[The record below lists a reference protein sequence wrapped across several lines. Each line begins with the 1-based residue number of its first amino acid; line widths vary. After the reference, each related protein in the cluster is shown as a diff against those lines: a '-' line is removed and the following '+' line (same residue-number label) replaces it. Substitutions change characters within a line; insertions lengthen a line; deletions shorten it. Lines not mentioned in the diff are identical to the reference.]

1 MKKSIYLASAILLIT
16 IGWLASGQIGNVN
29 AQDESIKVEKDA
41 KLLNKEEDKSSDN
54 SNNGKN
60 ANIIK
65 VETKIFNVQQIDQSI
80 VIQGQTIY
88 NKKIDVKSETT
99 GNITNI
105 NFDRGDNVIQNKK
118 LLNISIENRKEVLTS
133 VERDL
138 SRLKK
143 EVIINEKNRDNLL
156 SKNSELIKL
165 YEIEYL
171 SAKQLIDKGL
181 SSKSKLSL
189 ASFNL
194 VNSKSDQID
203 INLQYEKQLAN
214 LESQIAS
221 YNSQLKQINLDIEKT
236 KILSPFDGIITD
248 KNIEISDYVT
258 PGMILLTIV
267 NLNPIKVQG
276 YLSEFDVNK
285 IQLNTKALIENTN
298 GIKKNGKITFISPSA
313 ETSTRTFE
321 IEIEA
326 DNSDLTFKSGITT
339 SIVIEGSE
347 LLAHKIP
354 PSILTL
360 QDDGT
365 IGVKALSDEN
375 MVIFFPIQK
384 VKDTV
389 DGMWVS
395 GLPNEVNLII
405 SGQEYV
411 STGQIIELK

>member
-1 MKKSIYLASAILLIT
+1 MKKSIILAFLILAVT
-16 IGWLASGQIGNVN
+16 VGWLASGQIGNVN
-29 AQDESIKVEKDA
+29 ANDDNDKQLKVDKIQEIDENIQ
-41 KLLNKEEDKSSDN
+41 EDIN
-54 SNNGKN
+54 T
-60 ANIIK
+60 IK
-65 VETKIFNVQQIDQSI
+65 VETKKFIAEQIDQSI
-80 VIQGQTIY
+80 TLQGQTIY
-88 NKKIDVKSETT
+88 NKKIDVKSEIT
-99 GNITNI
+99 GNITSI
-105 NFDRGDNVIQNKK
+105 NFSRGDRVNKNDK
-118 LLNISIENRKEVLTS
+118 LLNISIENRKEILAS
-133 VERDL
+133 ISKDID
-138 SRLKK
+138 RLNK
-143 EVIINEKNRDNLL
+143 ELIINEKNRDNLL

-165 YEIEYL
+165 YDIEYM

-194 VNSKSDQID
+194 ANAKSDQID
-203 INLQYEKQLAN
+203 INLKYESQVSN

-221 YNSQLKQINLDIEKT
+221 YKSQLKQINLDIEST
-236 KILSPFDGIITD
+236 TINAPFDGIITS
-248 KNIEISDYVT
+248 KNIEISDYVN
-258 PGMILLTIV
+258 PGGILLTIV

-285 IQLNTKALIENTN
+285 VNLNTKAFIENSN
-298 GIKKNGKITFISPSA
+298 GIKKIGEITFISPSA

-326 DNSDLTFKSGITT
+326 DNNDLSFKSGITA
-339 SIVIEGSE
+339 SISIEGSE

-365 IGVKALSDEN
+365 IGVKGLNSN
-375 MVIFFPIQK
+375 NKVVFYPIQT

-395 GLPNEVNLII
+395 GLPEESNLII

-411 STGQIIELK
+411 TIDQLIEVK

>member
-1 MKKSIYLASAILLIT
+1 MKKSVIFAFLILILT
-16 IGWLASGQIGNVN
+16 IGWLGSGQIGKVN
-29 AQDESIKVEKDA
+29 AQDENPSTTTTKVISEVEIKEI
-41 KLLNKEEDKSSDN
+41 EEN
-54 SNNGKN
+54 I
-60 ANIIK
+60 NIIK
-65 VETKIFNVQQIDQSI
+65 VETKIFKAKAIDQSI
-80 VIQGQTIY
+80 IIQGQTIY

-105 NFDRGDNVIQNKK
+105 DFNRGDNVKINKK

-133 VERDL
+133 IQIDID
-138 SRLKK
+138 RLNK
-143 EVIINEKNRDNLL
+143 ELVINEKNRDNLL

-194 VNSKSDQID
+194 ANAKSDQID
-203 INLQYEKQLAN
+203 IKLKYESQLGN

-221 YNSQLKQINLDIEKT
+221 YSSQLKQINLDIENT
-236 KILSPFDGIITD
+236 IILAPFDGIITN
-248 KNIEISDYVT
+248 KNIEVSDYVT
-258 PGMILLTIV
+258 PGNILLTIV

-285 IQLNTKALIENTN
+285 VQLSTKTTIENTN

-326 DNSDLTFKSGITT
+326 DNSDLSFKSGITT
-339 SIVIEGSE
+339 SIIIAGSE

-365 IGVKALSDEN
+365 IGVKVLDKN
-375 MVIFFPIQK
+375 NTVIFYPIKK
-384 VKDTV
+384 VKDTI

-395 GLPNEVNLII
+395 GLPNKVNLII

-411 STGQIIELK
+411 SAGQIIDLK

>member
-29 AQDESIKVEKDA
+29 AQDESIKIEKDA

-54 SNNGKN
+54 SNNGEN

-133 VERDL
+133 VKRDL